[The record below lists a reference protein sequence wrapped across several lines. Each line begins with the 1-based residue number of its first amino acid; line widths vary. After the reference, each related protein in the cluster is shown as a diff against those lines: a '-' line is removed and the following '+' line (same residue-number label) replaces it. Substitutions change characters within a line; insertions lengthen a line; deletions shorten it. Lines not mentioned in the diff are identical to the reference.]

1 MLPRLR
7 FVFLFWAMLQA
18 VVLWAQPAPAQSD
31 TTVVADD
38 LRISLV
44 TCYPGDKIYEL
55 FGHTAIRVQRSGS
68 DALDVAFNYG
78 MFSFATGN
86 FVYKFTAG
94 QTDYMLGVYDFDD
107 FMVDYV
113 MRGSKV
119 VEQELNLS
127 PEAENRLFAALIQ
140 NARPENRVYRYN
152 FLFDN
157 CSTRPRDMIEKTVGE
172 YGAVQYGGEHA
183 TPSFRKIIHSYADNY
198 SWFMF
203 GVDLALG
210 HELDRPASWREQMF
224 IPVVLEEACREAT
237 VVTSSDTVSVAAPL
251 ICAERVL
258 FDPGTSPVL
267 PPTPWYLTP
276 LFAGLVLLL
285 VAVGVTYVDRQYR
298 RVSRWFDTLF
308 FGLCFLGS
316 IVIYFL
322 IFCSEHPT
330 TTINYNG
337 LWLTPLS
344 LIAAVLPYVR
354 SMRGV
359 VRAYHILNLI
369 AILLFL
375 ITALFGIQH
384 YNIAFYLLIATSAL
398 RSVNYILIYRVST
411 RTYKPASLHRNE

>member
-1 MLPRLR
+1 M
-7 FVFLFWAMLQA
+7 
-18 VVLWAQPAPAQSD
+18 D
-31 TTVVADD
+31 
-38 LRISLV
+38 
-44 TCYPGDKIYEL
+44 
-55 FGHTAIRVQRSGS
+55 RVYN
-68 DALDVAFNYG
+68 FG
-78 MFSFATGN
+78 MFSFSKPN
-86 FVYKFTAG
+86 FVYRFVKG
-94 QTDYMLGVYDFDD
+94 ETDYALAGYPFEY
-107 FMVDYV
+107 FIPEYV
-113 MRGSKV
+113 ERNSKV
-119 VEQELNLS
+119 VEQVLNLS
-127 PEAENRLFAALIQ
+127 QRQAESLYLQLEWLRLPQNR
-140 NARPENRVYRYN
+140 EYRYN
-152 FLFDN
+152 YVLDN
-157 CSTRPRDMIEKTVGE
+157 CATRPRDMIEKVT
-172 YGAVQYGGEHA
+172 GGLNYPQPA
-183 TPSFRKIIHSYADNY
+183 DTTLTFRDMMRSYSGNY
-198 SWFMF
+198 PWYQF
-203 GVDLALG
+203 GIDLALG
-210 HELDRPASWREQMF
+210 SGIDYRLDAREQMF
-224 IPVVLEEACREAT
+224 
-237 VVTSSDTVSVAAPL
+237 APIYL
-251 ICAERVL
+251 MNAFQGSAFIDESGHRVPLVKEKIVL
-258 FDPGTSPVL
+258 FDGSESPVL

-384 YNIAFYLLIATSAL
+384 YNIAFYPLIATSAL